1 MNKPIERKYNIY
13 KKDKSNNTNKN
24 NNIITKV
31 PNNPVMLS
39 KEDIFNKIKNLILS
53 QKANDSYIAEV
64 INKLNSMGINNFVVK
79 TGKQIHIK
87 TDENRVKLLQRLAE
101 SFGGKYIDK
110 PSGISSAGYV
120 ELDNG
125 IKLVAKPNKTHSAG
139 ILNEKILVDHINKL
153 CAKGPINIR
162 FIGENKTFECIGVK
176 NCKATGT
183 DVTNRRK
190 ADLVLQ
196 GIKDY
201 PISLKKDNA
210 EIWESADQFAGAKAK
225 KIIDKLVKENKVE
238 LELTDKGVYKI
249 KPNVAFYPTT
259 EEKRDL
265 VFGSDILPNGAVIE
279 KTFSGDEI
287 YTMNDD
293 SWFEIPV
300 TYIITSLNDVEG
312 HRDVV
317 FLIRNDSSRNSKH
330 IGYPGLRVLAVFEKR
345 LNKNVLIYK
354 GDVD

>member
-1 MNKPIERKYNIY
+1 MTCISDKLIELGI
-13 KKDKSNNTNKN
+13 TN
-24 NNIITKV
+24 
-31 PNNPVMLS
+31 
-39 KEDIFNKIKNLILS
+39 FKI
-53 QKANDSYIAEV
+53 
-64 INKLNSMGINNFVVK
+64 INNK
-79 TGKQIHIK
+79 RIHIK
-87 TDENRVKLLQRLAE
+87 TDDNRAKLLQYLAE
-101 SFGGKYIDK
+101 IFNGKYIDR
-110 PSGISSAGYV
+110 PSSISSIGYV

-125 IKLVAKPNKTHSAG
+125 VKLVAKPNKIYSAG
-139 ILNEKILVDHINKL
+139 VLNEKILVNHINKL
-153 CAKGPINIR
+153 HIENPINIR
-162 FIGENKTFECIGVK
+162 FVSENKTFECIGVK

-225 KIIDKLVKENKVE
+225 KIIDKLVKKNKIE

-249 KPNVAFYPTT
+249 KPNVAFYPTI

-293 SWFEIPV
+293 GWFEIPV

>member
-1 MNKPIERKYNIY
+1 MTCISDKLIELGI
-13 KKDKSNNTNKN
+13 TN
-24 NNIITKV
+24 
-31 PNNPVMLS
+31 
-39 KEDIFNKIKNLILS
+39 FKI
-53 QKANDSYIAEV
+53 
-64 INKLNSMGINNFVVK
+64 INNK
-79 TGKQIHIK
+79 RIHIK
-87 TDENRVKLLQRLAE
+87 TDDNRAKLLQYLAE
-101 SFGGKYIDK
+101 IFNGKYIDR
-110 PSGISSAGYV
+110 PSSISSIGYV

-125 IKLVAKPNKTHSAG
+125 VKLVAKPNKIYSAG
-139 ILNEKILVDHINKL
+139 VLNEKILVNHINKL
-153 CAKGPINIR
+153 HIENPINIR
-162 FIGENKTFECIGVK
+162 FVSENKTFECIGVK